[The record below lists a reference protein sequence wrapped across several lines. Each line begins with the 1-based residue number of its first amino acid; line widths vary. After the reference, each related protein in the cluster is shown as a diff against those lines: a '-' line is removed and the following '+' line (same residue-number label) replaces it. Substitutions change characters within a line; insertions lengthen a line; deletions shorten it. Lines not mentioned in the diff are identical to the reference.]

1 MKRFWKD
8 LKSHYRY
15 AIYSAKFR
23 IKIRGCQFL
32 PELDLVGVRT
42 ILLYADLCVYFWRCV

>member
-15 AIYSAKFR
+15 AIYSAKS
-23 IKIRGCQFL
+23 
-32 PELDLVGVRT
+32 ELKSEVANLVGVRT